1 MCCNE
6 KGLRLMMMMTVLDK
20 IFLMNSN
27 SLEPLAEHN
36 YAKNKE
42 KFTVNKNVND
52 NKMKSTEKKF
62 TRDNDIVIFMQ
73 K

>member
-36 YAKNKE
+36 YAKIK
-42 KFTVNKNVND
+42 KNLPLT
-52 NKMKSTEKKF
+52 KMLMTIK
-62 TRDNDIVIFMQ
+62 
-73 K
+73 